1 MMRPPTKG
9 PRSLIRTSTER
20 PFPRWVTST
29 RVPIGSVRWAAVS
42 WYMLKV
48 SPLDVRRPWKGS
60 PYQEA
65 CPRSSAPSRTGAGG
79 GATRAVAHPA
89 RTSSATGHPV
99 RARISHRTIESMD
112 VRALAIDYD
121 GTIAENGRTP
131 APAAAALA
139 RVRASGRKLVLVTGR
154 ILVELR
160 EVCPD
165 VDRMFDAVVAEN
177 GALLYLP
184 GLGRTH
190 PLGAAPEP
198 ALLAACRLGVAVADA
213 VPALR
218 ARAQHV
224 TRAPGSLGVIE
235 FVEEYLLRA
244 G

>member
-1 MMRPPTKG
+1 MN
-9 PRSLIRTSTER
+9 
-20 PFPRWVTST
+20 
-29 RVPIGSVRWAAVS
+29 
-42 WYMLKV
+42 
-48 SPLDVRRPWKGS
+48 
-60 PYQEA
+60 
-65 CPRSSAPSRTGAGG
+65 
-79 GATRAVAHPA
+79 
-89 RTSSATGHPV
+89 
-99 RARISHRTIESMD
+99 

-131 APAAAALA
+131 APTAAALA

-160 EVCPD
+160 EVCPN

-184 GLGRTH
+184 GLGRAH

-198 ALLAACRLGVAVADA
+198 ALLEALSRHRVEFKLGESIVATLTRFADAARAAIQEAGVPRILEFNKGALMLLPQGLSKGTGLLAALAALDVSPNEAVAIGDAENDHTLLAACGLGVAVADA

>member
-9 PRSLIRTSTER
+9 PGSLIGTSTER
-20 PFPRWVTST
+20 QFRRWVTST

-42 WYMLKV
+42 WYMLKG
-48 SPLDVRRPWKGS
+48 SPPDVRRPWKGS
-60 PYQEA
+60 PSQVA
-65 CPRSSAPSRTGAGG
+65 CRGSSAPSRTGAGG

-89 RTSSATGHPV
+89 STSSATGHPV

-165 VDRMFDAVVAEN
+165 VDRQFDDVVAAN
-177 GALLYLP
+177 GDLLLQP
-184 GLGRTH
+184 QFRPPI
-190 PLGAAPEP
+190 PLEP
-198 ALLAACRLGVAVADA
+198 A
-213 VPALR
+213 PW
-218 ARAQHV
+218 
-224 TRAPGSLGVIE
+224 PS
-235 FVEEYLLRA
+235 
-244 G
+244 

>member
-131 APAAAALA
+131 ARAAIHEAGVPRILEFNKGALMLLPEGLSKGTGLLAALA
-139 RVRASGRKLVLVTGR
+139 AL
-154 ILVELR
+154 
-160 EVCPD
+160 D
-165 VDRMFDAVVAEN
+165 VSPTEAVAIGDAEN
-177 GALLYLP
+177 D
-184 GLGRTH
+184 H
-190 PLGAAPEP
+190 
-198 ALLAACRLGVAVADA
+198 ALLAACGLGVAVADA

-224 TRAPGSLGVIE
+224 TRAPGSLGAID